1 MSFQY
6 SEIRCC
12 RSCGSCELKFV
23 MSLGEQFVST
33 FAEILPADSLKVPLE
48 LVFCDRRAGGC
59 GLVQL
64 KHTVPPDLLYH
75 QYWYRS
81 GMNKTMMKALTDITE
96 QVERRISLKPQD
108 LVLDIGCN
116 DGTLLR
122 SYSQISLIKVGFEP
136 SANLL
141 PLAKQGT
148 GTIINDFF
156 SLSSFQKEFP
166 GKKAKVITTIAMFYD
181 LEDPNRFVSELAQV
195 LERGGLWVIQ
205 MNYLPLMLLRNA
217 FDNICHEHLEYYS
230 LASLQTLLERHGLEV
245 FDAELNNVNG
255 GSFRIYAGHR
265 RGIIA
270 SKMTDKAVQHIQALK
285 KMEQGLQLDEMDTYR
300 QFVSRI
306 AVLKNTLL
314 DFVRQE
320 RGRGKKIYVYGA
332 STKGNTLLQFYGL
345 DADLIGKAVDKNT
358 EKWGKKTVG
367 THIPIISEEQARFE
381 KPDYLLILPWH
392 FLDEFKERERAYLQ
406 TGGKFIVPLP
416 EFQIITDKDL

>member
-1 MSFQY
+1 MVSQCA
-6 SEIRCC
+6 EIRCC

-23 MSLGEQFVST
+23 VGLGEQFVST
-33 FAEILPADSLKVPLE
+33 FSEIASTDSLRVPLE

-81 GMNKTMMKALTDITE
+81 GINRTMMRALADITE
-96 QVERRISLKPQD
+96 QIESRVSLGPQD

-122 SYSQISLIKVGFEP
+122 SYSKPSLLKVGFEP
-136 SANLL
+136 SGNLL
-141 PLAKQGT
+141 SLAKHGT
-148 GTIINDFF
+148 SKIINDFF
-156 SLSSFQKEFP
+156 NLSSFQKDFP

-181 LEDPNRFVSELAQV
+181 LENPNRFVSELAQI

-205 MNYLPLMLLRNA
+205 MNYLPLMLMRNA

-230 LASLQTLLERHGLEV
+230 LSSLQTLLERHGLEV

-265 RGIIA
+265 GTIA
-270 SKMTDKAVQHIQALK
+270 SKMSDKAGQHLQALR
-285 KMEQGLQLDEMDTYR
+285 KMEQGLQLEEMETYR

-306 AVLKNTLL
+306 AVLKNKLL

-320 RGRGKKIYVYGA
+320 RGFGKKIYVYGA

-345 DADLIGKAVDKNT
+345 DDTLIGKAVDKNT

-381 KPDYLLILPWH
+381 KPDYFLILPWH
-392 FLDEFKERERAYLQ
+392 FLDEFKGREKTYLQ
-406 TGGKFIVPLP
+406 AGGKFIVPLP
-416 EFQIITDKDL
+416 EFQIITDRDL